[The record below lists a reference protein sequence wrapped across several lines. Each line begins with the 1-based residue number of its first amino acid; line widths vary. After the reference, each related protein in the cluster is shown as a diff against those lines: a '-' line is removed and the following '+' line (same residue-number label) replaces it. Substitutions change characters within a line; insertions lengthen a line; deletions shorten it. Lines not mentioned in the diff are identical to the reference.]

1 VYPAVAEDPTT
12 LLSKLDNGTLR
23 LEEEE
28 VLGVGDG
35 EGGIGLLRAVCD
47 FTADGAN
54 ENL

>member
-12 LLSKLDNGTLR
+12 LLGKLDNGTFR

-28 VLGVGDG
+28 VFGVRDG
-35 EGGIGLLRAVCD
+35 EGRIGLLRAVCD